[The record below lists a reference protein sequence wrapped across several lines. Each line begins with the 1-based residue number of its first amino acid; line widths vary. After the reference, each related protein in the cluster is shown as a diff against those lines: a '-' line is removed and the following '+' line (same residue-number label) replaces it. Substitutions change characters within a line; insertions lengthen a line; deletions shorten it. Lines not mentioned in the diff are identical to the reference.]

1 MRHGWVSAGGWEDGM
16 FRALVVGL
24 LVVPVASAS
33 EIATRNA
40 GPTVLVVSGNS
51 AMIQWGSRSLVVA
64 NAVDA
69 RPFSPSVPQVQF
81 QRIYGRRLQGGC
93 QRVYPKLWHLDR
105 ACRAGDGSIWAT
117 QRWQRLTHDYG
128 GTKGAEE
135 LEISYYTTLPEFANV
150 HWQTRYNLPVL
161 CGQLL
166 FRGAGVYGVASNA
179 RGVPLDTY
187 GRLVQIDA
195 LDSDYGP
202 GWRRVNSFL
211 THAPDGSWCY
221 LFANHGRG
229 SGREAKQYAIT
240 ANGPGVTP
248 VIRASVEPPA

>member
-1 MRHGWVSAGGWEDGM
+1 MLK
-16 FRALVVGL
+16 ALLIGL
-24 LVVPVASAS
+24 LIVPAASAS

-40 GPTVLVVSGNS
+40 GPTILAVNGNS
-51 AMIQWGSRSLVVA
+51 AMIEWGSRSLVVA

-69 RPFSPSVPQVQF
+69 RPFSSTVPQAHF
-81 QRIYGRRLQGGC
+81 QKTYERRIQGSC
-93 QRVYPKLWHLDR
+93 HRVYPKLWHLDK
-105 ACRAGDGSIWAT
+105 ACRADDGSLWAL
-117 QRWQRLTHDYG
+117 QRWQRLIHDYG
-128 GTKGAEE
+128 GTSSAEE
-135 LEISYYTTLPEFANV
+135 LEISHYTTLPEFVNV
-150 HWQTRYNLPVL
+150 HWQARYNLPVL
-161 CGQLL
+161 CGELQ
-166 FRGAGVYGVASNA
+166 FKGAGVYGVSSSA

-195 LDSDYGP
+195 LDSDYGR

-229 SGREAKQYAIT
+229 SGRHAKQYAIT

-248 VIRASVEPPA
+248 VIRAYVEPPA